1 MSSVELDLRSV
12 KGFLVADVRGRV
24 IGRVE
29 SPMYGSQP
37 DVPDALAVR
46 GGFLRGRRLVP
57 ADAIEEIDAGTR
69 VIGLSVVRERSA
81 SSSRRA
87 PQRLGA
93 GVPRGVRLNDHG
105 LL

>member
-1 MSSVELDLRSV
+1 MWTSFLLIPVDHVGQRSFLRFQCV

-46 GGFLRGRRLVP
+46 SGFLRGRRIVP
-57 ADAIEEIDAGTR
+57 AEAIGEIDEGSR
-69 VIGLSVVRERSA
+69 VIGLSVLRESIRKF
-81 SSSRRA
+81 
-87 PQRLGA
+87 L
-93 GVPRGVRLNDHG
+93 
-105 LL
+105 